1 MTMDGTSFESNNANK
16 FEIGDY
22 CCSYTR
28 NQNGSIDDE
37 STDEEPEDY
46 APDPREYYSHFY
58 LESERLSTFH
68 DWPHWANVTKED
80 SAKNGFMYL
89 HVSDRVQCV
98 FCRACLA
105 SFRPGDI
112 VADEHRKYCPECPF
126 AFGYECGNIP
136 IPSSRIVQQ
145 PAQTVQ
151 ELNAKNRARTVPK
164 SHTITHVSS
173 VVSNIGDEDVTSVP
187 KYADWADELT
197 RLRSYRGW
205 PAQVRQTPQALAAAG
220 FLYIGHGDRCK
231 CFWCGGE
238 LYGWNPDDDP
248 LVEHAKWFSQCGFVR
263 QQNVVKY

>member
-1 MTMDGTSFESNNANK
+1 MDGASFESSNANK

-151 ELNAKNRARTVPK
+151 ELNTKKQGKNCAKITYNYTCVDIRFKHRSRRRYFSAKVCGLGRRTNKAAVLQRMACTSK
-164 SHTITHVSS
+164 TNSAS
-173 VVSNIGDEDVTSVP
+173 IGSRWVFAHR
-187 KYADWADELT
+187 KW
-197 RLRSYRGW
+197 RS
-205 PAQVRQTPQALAAAG
+205 L
-220 FLYIGHGDRCK
+220 
-231 CFWCGGE
+231 
-238 LYGWNPDDDP
+238 
-248 LVEHAKWFSQCGFVR
+248 
-263 QQNVVKY
+263 